1 MPSGIAVVG
10 MEVITALG
18 SGTSWVWE
26 QMMGNVSGIKPLQRF
41 PHGVY
46 QSDWAGEISG
56 EDLASYGCESGHQ
69 NFSLAWCLAFQAG
82 KRALEQAFAGT
93 TAIADHKIGLVLATT
108 KGDLPEFERL
118 VREGGEPGQGLFNP
132 YVLARELSGKLHL
145 RGPFLA
151 VSGACA
157 TGLFAIMH
165 GARLL
170 RRGAAE
176 AVLIIGVDVLSD
188 FVLRGFSCV
197 SALDPQPCRPYDA
210 GRAGLSLGEGA
221 GAIVLAPRGRLP
233 ARELAAI
240 RGWGVANDA
249 RHITAPSKTANGL
262 IQALRQTLAMGG
274 LPEGEV
280 HYINGHGTG
289 TPYNDAMEARAIA
302 GVFDATRP
310 PVSSMKGYFGHTLG
324 AAGVIEGALTVMALQ
339 RRMAPASLGLKHPGA
354 DAPINLV
361 QQPLELANFK
371 NALTI
376 KSGFGGINAVIALSA
391 IEAHG

>member
-1 MPSGIAVVG
+1 MGNCSAVVG

-18 SGTSWVWE
+18 SGTPRVWE
-26 QMMGNVSGIKPLQRF
+26 KMMGYTTGIKPLQRF
-41 PHGVY
+41 PHGTY
-46 QSDWAGEISG
+46 QTDWAGEIPA
-56 EDLASYGCESGHQ
+56 EDLASYGCKSGDRD
-69 NFSLAWCLAFQAG
+69 FSLAWSMAYQAG

-93 TAIADHKIGLVLATT
+93 PAVSDLKLGLVLATT

-118 VREGGEPGQGLFNP
+118 VREGGEPRQGLFNP

-145 RGPFLA
+145 RGPVLA

-157 TGLFAIMH
+157 TGLFAIIH

-176 AVLIIGVDVLSD
+176 AVLILGVDVLSD

-210 GRAGLSLGEGA
+210 SRCGLSLGEGA
-221 GAIVLAPRGRLP
+221 GAMVLAPMGKLPGR
-233 ARELAAI
+233 EVAAI

-249 RHITAPSKTANGL
+249 RHITAPAKTANGL
-262 IQALRQTLAMGG
+262 IQALRQTLAMAG

-289 TPYNDAMEARAIA
+289 TQYNDAMEAKAIA
-302 GVFDATRP
+302 RVFAASRP

-324 AAGVIEGALTVMALQ
+324 AAGVIEAVLTVMALQ
-339 RRMAPASLGLKHPGA
+339 RRLAPASLGLKNPGTE
-354 DAPINLV
+354 DSINLV
-361 QQPLELANFK
+361 TQHLGVGNLK

-376 KSGFGGINAVIALSA
+376 KSGFGGINAVLALSA
-391 IEAHG
+391 I

>member
-1 MPSGIAVVG
+1 MPSGVAVVG

-18 SGTSWVWE
+18 SDPLRVWDR
-26 QMMGNVSGIKPLQRF
+26 MLGNASGIKPLQRF
-41 PHGVY
+41 PHGAY
-46 QSDWAGEISG
+46 QSDWAGEIAA
-56 EDLASYGCESGHQ
+56 EDLAAYGCASSGEK
-69 NFSLAWCLAFQAG
+69 FSLTWCLAYQAG
-82 KRALEQAFAGT
+82 KKALEQAFAGT
-93 TAIADHKIGLVLATT
+93 TAVADREIGLVLATT

-118 VREGGEPGQGLFNP
+118 VRQGGGPVLGLFNP

-145 RGPFLA
+145 RGPALA

-157 TGLFAIMH
+157 TGLFAIIH

-170 RRGAAE
+170 RRGTAD

-221 GAIVLAPRGRLP
+221 GAMVLAPRGRLP

-240 RGWGVANDA
+240 QGWGVANDA
-249 RHITAPSKTANGL
+249 RHITAPSRTANGL
-262 IQALRQTLAMGG
+262 IQALRQALATSG
-274 LPEGEV
+274 LPADEV

-289 TPYNDAMEARAIA
+289 TQYNDAMEARAIA
-302 GVFDATRP
+302 TVFAAARP

-324 AAGVIEGALTVMALQ
+324 AAGVIEAALTVMALK
-339 RRMAPASLGLKHPGA
+339 RRMVPASLGLKHPDREA
-354 DAPINLV
+354 SINLV
-361 QQPLELANFK
+361 QQPLRVPNFK

-376 KSGFGGINAVIALSA
+376 KSGFGGINAVLALSA
-391 IEAHG
+391 IKNHG